1 MLNIGKGR
9 AIALIKDKS
18 YPYKVAKDEKGIL
31 CIDLEDLMPIIE
43 GIYGNNTVQLAKDVK
58 DRAFQKPIKSDSKMK
73 QCHNRPEASCRSCKA
88 LNVARNEANDS
99 VNRISEITEGIEE
112 LVARGRDILS
122 RSEAD
127 CKVFRQFSAI
137 KNKTNKIQRKGF
149 DGGKFAK

>member
-1 MLNIGKGR
+1 MNIGKGR

-73 QCHNRPEASCRSCKA
+73 HIDCKNRPTVTCH
-88 LNVARNEANDS
+88 
-99 VNRISEITEGIEE
+99 
-112 LVARGRDILS
+112 
-122 RSEAD
+122 D
-127 CKVFRQFSAI
+127 CKVFKQFSELE
-137 KNKTNKIQRKGF
+137 NKMNKIQRKGF

>member
-58 DRAFQKPIKSDSKMK
+58 EQD
-73 QCHNRPEASCRSCKA
+73 CHNRPEASCRSCKA

-137 KNKTNKIQRKGF
+137 KNKMNKIQRKGF